1 MNVTQNSTPIEKGA
15 WKAVFDRCYQPQK
28 KLFHRVIALA
38 LITAGVEASFTL
50 ITKEVFDEIVD
61 QGADAQLIGYGLLF
75 FSLLAVLVI
84 CIRSFI
90 RLTGKLSMT
99 LMYELRKESFE
110 HLQTLSFSFFDN
122 NAVGWLVS
130 RITSDTARIARIV
143 AWGTL
148 DLFWGLPMILAIFI
162 VLFVLDARLGLIV
175 LAMFPFLAAVAWFFN
190 QKILDSSRE
199 LRKTNSRLTAVYNEG
214 IAGVQTS
221 KILVREQQNLHE
233 FKSDTDKMY
242 HLSMHNLLL
251 TSAFFPFVN
260 VFVSLA
266 VGVALWLG
274 GVDVLAGVLTLGTLV
289 AFTTY
294 ARTLMDPMLEVS
306 ETLANL
312 QRTTACVERV
322 MGLLIVE
329 PTIKDSDEV
338 LALMNDAYQSEH
350 HTLDGLENEIREV
363 EFKDIQFSYKP
374 DEPVLADFNLKVPA
388 GSTVALVGPT
398 GSGKSTVV
406 SLLCRFYEPT
416 QGQVL
421 VNGVDYRERSLLWLQ
436 SNLGIVLQTPFLFTG
451 TVRSNIR
458 YGKLDASDAEVEAAA
473 KAVNVHDIIMSMENG
488 YETQVQEGGTNLST
502 GQKQLI
508 SFARAIIHDPQILV
522 MDEATSSVDTQTE
535 ARLQKSLATVL
546 KGRTSFIIAHRL
558 STIRNADVIVV
569 IENGRLIEQG
579 SHNDLLE
586 RKGHYFKLYQKQFQ
600 SEQEEALLN
609 EVE

>member
-1 MNVTQNSTPIEKGA
+1 
-15 WKAVFDRCYQPQK
+15 
-28 KLFHRVIALA
+28 
-38 LITAGVEASFTL
+38 
-50 ITKEVFDEIVD
+50 
-61 QGADAQLIGYGLLF
+61 
-75 FSLLAVLVI
+75 
-84 CIRSFI
+84 
-90 RLTGKLSMT
+90 
-99 LMYELRKESFE
+99 
-110 HLQTLSFSFFDN
+110 
-122 NAVGWLVS
+122 
-130 RITSDTARIARIV
+130 
-143 AWGTL
+143 
-148 DLFWGLPMILAIFI
+148 
-162 VLFVLDARLGLIV
+162 
-175 LAMFPFLAAVAWFFN
+175 
-190 QKILDSSRE
+190 
-199 LRKTNSRLTAVYNEG
+199 
-214 IAGVQTS
+214 
-221 KILVREQQNLHE
+221 
-233 FKSDTDKMY
+233 
-242 HLSMHNLLL
+242 
-251 TSAFFPFVN
+251 VN

-266 VGVALWLG
+266 VGIALWLG
-274 GVDVLAGVLTLGTLV
+274 GVDVLAGILTLGTLV
-289 AFTTY
+289 AFMNY

-329 PTIKDSDEV
+329 PTIKDSDAVVE
-338 LALMNDAYQSEH
+338 LMKKAYESGHQ
-350 HTLDGLENEIREV
+350 TLDGLENEIRDI
-363 EFKDIQFSYKP
+363 EFRDIQFSYKP
-374 DEPVLADFNLKVPA
+374 DEPVLSNFNLKVPA

-406 SLLCRFYEPT
+406 SLLCRFYEPN

-458 YGKLDASDAEVEAAA
+458 YGKLDATDAEIEAAA
-473 KAVNVHDIIMSMENG
+473 KAVNVHDIIMGMEHG
-488 YETQVQEGGTNLST
+488 YETHVQEGGTNLST

-569 IENGRLIEQG
+569 IEDGQLIEQG
-579 SHNDLLE
+579 SHNELLDK
-586 RKGHYFKLYQKQFQ
+586 KGHYFELYQKQFKN
-600 SEQEEALLN
+600 ELEEALLN